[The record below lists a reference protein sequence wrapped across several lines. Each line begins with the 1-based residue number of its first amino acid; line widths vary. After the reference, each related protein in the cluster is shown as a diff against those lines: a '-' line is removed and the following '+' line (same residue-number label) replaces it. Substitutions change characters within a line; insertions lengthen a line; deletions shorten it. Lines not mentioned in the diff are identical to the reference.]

1 MNKKV
6 TISLFVFLAVIQLA
20 VPAVMIS
27 KRELTLRNGERFKFA
42 TAPIDPYDAFRGR
55 YVRLN
60 FAESEHPLP
69 SGLDIERGEWVY
81 AHLKKDEN
89 NFAQITN
96 LTLTPPVE
104 QSYLKVKVRYINR
117 RRKEVMLEFSFDR
130 YYLEEEVAK
139 VAEKYYQQLTRR
151 QQLDSYVTV
160 RVNDGFAVLEELY
173 LDGQPILEYVK
184 KSI

>member
-1 MNKKV
+1 MNKKI
-6 TISLFVFLAVIQLA
+6 TITLFVFLAVIQLA

-60 FAESEHPLP
+60 FAESEYPLP
-69 SGLDIERGEWVY
+69 SGLDIERGEWIY
-81 AHLKKDEN
+81 AHLKKGEN
-89 NFAQITN
+89 GFAEITN
-96 LTLTPPVE
+96 LTATPPSE
-104 QSYLKVKVRYINR
+104 ISYLKVKVRYINR
-117 RRKEVMLEFSFDR
+117 SKKEVMLDFSFDR
-130 YYLEEEVAK
+130 YYLEEDVAQM
-139 VAEKYYQQLTRR
+139 AEKYYQQLTRK

-160 RVNDGFAVLEELY
+160 RVDDGFAVLEELY